1 MSWYALKAQI
11 SQFTHLEGAYLHI
24 HAGLFLFLIFSV
36 LLRNKTHRWLAALVL
51 VAALEFA
58 NEALDVFD
66 WINGIAS
73 PNWQGGLLDVVNTLF
88 WPGVL
93 TLMAKARLM

>member
-1 MSWYALKAQI
+1 MSWSALKEEI
-11 SQFTHLEGAYLHI
+11 SQLTHLEGDNLHI
-24 HAGLFLFLIFSV
+24 HAGLLLFLIFSV
-36 LLRNKTHRWLAALVL
+36 LLKNSARRWVAAMLS

-58 NEALDVFD
+58 NEALDVID

-73 PNWQGGLLDVVNTLF
+73 PDWQNGLLYLVNTLF

-93 TLMAKARLM
+93 TLMARARLV